1 MPTSAA
7 ASPIWGFR
15 PPGSAPTNPNNPWA
29 TFAAARSGA
38 PLVNP
43 FAARVPPP
51 EPPPFSVPDY
61 AQSLRPAL
69 AAGLSSI
76 PLGATLQDE
85 LARQIALRGP
95 LDPALADAAARVPA
109 LQDINDAF
117 TLADSLASIRNDIN
131 ITTASGTSAVP
142 QAPSTLSGVLGG
154 AASGA
159 ATGGAIGGPYGAA
172 IGAGIGALGG
182 LLGSSG
188 ARSAARTTRNRIA
201 SRGAHALATT
211 EPGAV
216 GGTLAGLA
224 PSQRE
229 LALSGGYGQQQ
240 AQALE
245 EAISRSGLRDSALGT
260 LGGLAAAAA
269 PEQLARAQALSQTL
283 ATTRRNVE
291 TIMGQPV
298 RPGTDR
304 LTQALGAVTEG
315 FLTYK
320 SLFPATPKATSA
332 STSSSPLT
340 PLPEPPYTPV
350 DEPIYTPAGGWQG

>member
-1 MPTSAA
+1 VPTSAA
-7 ASPIWGFR
+7 TSPLWGFGGR
-15 PPGSAPTNPNNPWA
+15 GSTPTDPSNPWA
-29 TFAAARSGA
+29 NIGNFAGSRSA
-38 PLVNP
+38 NNSWLTPRP
-43 FAARVPPP
+43 PPP

-61 AQSLRPAL
+61 AMRLRPAL

-76 PLGATLQDE
+76 PLGTTLQDE

-95 LDPALADAAARVPA
+95 MDPALADAVSRVPA

-117 TLADSLASIRNDIN
+117 TLADSLASVRNDIN

-142 QAPSTLSGVLGG
+142 QAPSTLSGVIGG
-154 AASGA
+154 AAQGASIGSVGGPVGAGVGA
-159 ATGGAIGGPYGAA
+159 AA
-172 IGAGIGALGG
+172 GALGG
-182 LLGSSG
+182 LLSAEG

-211 EPGAV
+211 EPGAI

-245 EAISRSGLRDSALGT
+245 EAISRSGLRDSALGS

-291 TIMGQPV
+291 AIMGQPV

-320 SLFPATPKATSA
+320 SLFPATPKTTST
-332 STSSSPLT
+332 STSSSALT

-350 DEPIYTPAGGWQG
+350 DEPIYTPAGGWAG